1 MDRAPGLAVC
11 GLGDIG
17 QVVFDLLAHRLGAL
31 LAADPRVDA
40 AHVPD
45 RAQVALDEEARG
57 GIGIAAVSVFEDL
70 ALAGDKGVEVV
81 RRDELVLGAVDEPH
95 QVAVEPLTGVIDQGQ
110 ARPDVPD
117 EQELTDAVQ
126 HIGPRRQPHLR
137 ARFGQHPMAEAVEVG
152 HRHAGRGGG
161 AHRLLDP
168 LAQLAR
174 GLDVVGQDQDR
185 LRCQVRLGREQP
197 GDALDD
203 DPRLARARPGDD
215 HRRPIAELDDGA
227 LLRGER
233 GGRGHDG
240 DGGSLPI
247 PLIFAWR
254 VQWTRPP
261 PEGKRYMHYFSS
273 VEAYVREAPP
283 GARPS
288 P

>member
-17 QVVFDLLAHRLGAL
+17 QVVFDLLAHRLGAF

-126 HIGPRRQPHLR
+126 HIGPRRQPTSGPDSVSTRWQKLWKFATVTR
-137 ARFGQHPMAEAVEVG
+137 AAVAAPTASSI
-152 HRHAGRGGG
+152 RSRSSRA
-161 AHRLLDP
+161 
-168 LAQLAR
+168 
-174 GLDVVGQDQDR
+174 
-185 LRCQVRLGREQP
+185 
-197 GDALDD
+197 ALT
-203 DPRLARARPGDD
+203 L
-215 HRRPIAELDDGA
+215 
-227 LLRGER
+227 
-233 GGRGHDG
+233 
-240 DGGSLPI
+240 
-247 PLIFAWR
+247 
-254 VQWTRPP
+254 
-261 PEGKRYMHYFSS
+261 
-273 VEAYVREAPP
+273 
-283 GARPS
+283 
-288 P
+288 